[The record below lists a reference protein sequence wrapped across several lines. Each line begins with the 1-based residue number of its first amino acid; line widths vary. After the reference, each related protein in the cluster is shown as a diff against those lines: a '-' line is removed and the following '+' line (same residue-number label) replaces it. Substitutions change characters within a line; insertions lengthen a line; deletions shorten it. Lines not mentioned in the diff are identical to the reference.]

1 MTVRPRRP
9 LATSLAL
16 LLALAPACTKE
27 AAAETEELSG
37 AKAREAVRVVTE
49 TLVQRE
55 VVRKLETSTRVESE
69 SGVQVFPRASGVV
82 TAVSVEEG
90 DVVAAGA
97 MLAQLD
103 DRDARL
109 RLDDARAQ
117 LVDAESSRPKLKLA
131 VRETQARLDAARRT
145 AEQARRDHERNLAL
159 SEGGGDRPALISS
172 KDLEASQLA
181 QDRSL
186 ADVGQAELALER
198 ARVEEQ
204 NGETA
209 LARTRV
215 AVERAE
221 LELSYTRIVAPVAGV
236 IAERAIKVGDSLSPS
251 TLCFALTDPERLR
264 AVFYRPQRELEMFRA
279 ALKGSGSGASGVAE
293 LAVRATAEAMP
304 GKEFQGTIERVAP
317 TIDAASGN
325 FRVTARMQP
334 AALSDAAARLLP
346 GMLVR
351 LEIVTDRH
359 ANALVAPKRAV
370 RREGD
375 RSTIFVVEGNRAR
388 AIEIEEGFSDENGVE
403 VIARGGATL
412 APGAQVVVVGNRDLE
427 DGAEVSSSE
436 SAR

>member
-186 ADVGQAELALER
+186 
-198 ARVEEQ
+198 
-204 NGETA
+204 
-209 LARTRV
+209 
-215 AVERAE
+215 
-221 LELSYTRIVAPVAGV
+221 
-236 IAERAIKVGDSLSPS
+236 
-251 TLCFALTDPERLR
+251 ERLHVVGLLGHGR
-264 AVFYRPQRELEMFRA
+264 VGERGRQLGEPLQRR
-279 ALKGSGSGASGVAE
+279 
-293 LAVRATAEAMP
+293 VRGLSAPGRHRTA
-304 GKEFQGTIERVAP
+304 GDRVLV
-317 TIDAASGN
+317 DAQAH
-325 FRVTARMQP
+325 RH
-334 AALSDAAARLLP
+334 AAAR
-346 GMLVR
+346 
-351 LEIVTDRH
+351 E
-359 ANALVAPKRAV
+359 
-370 RREGD
+370 
-375 RSTIFVVEGNRAR
+375 
-388 AIEIEEGFSDENGVE
+388 
-403 VIARGGATL
+403 
-412 APGAQVVVVGNRDLE
+412 
-427 DGAEVSSSE
+427 
-436 SAR
+436 